1 MANFRLNTLENINS
15 ALAAFKNNKDVRPAV
30 FYSRILEDTIK
41 VPVEDYVHVQHATQT
56 RTLPQG
62 HQKLN
67 LRRLGSWT
75 PHTEVLKEGMPPRPD
90 VTKSESI
97 ELGYTQF
104 GRFAYFTDQIRTDVL
119 DDFVAHYTK
128 ELSDLANRTIE
139 KFAREKLLSAPS
151 AYIAGGRDS
160 IGKLLPGDIITIADL
175 RFMTKKFERNL
186 IKPINGNFN
195 YICSPEFMHD
205 LIDDPYVENYM
216 RINQSTFNMYTNE
229 EPFPLFK
236 IKFYVTRLDEN
247 LAPDIDHP
255 GEYIN
260 SDGNYELRMID
271 PTLTKVFSVVATKDT
286 AVDNEED
293 VDSTYLSSNL
303 AIRAPLKKYYYKD
316 GSAIENRIFWKMNPS
331 ATVSL
336 GTNVKN
342 LFIKT
347 AGKWQ
352 AVESL
357 DAGNPEL
364 TAEEI
369 AASVEL
375 PINRGILTGA
385 EGLVKL
391 TVEGQGATQIIIKE
405 LGSAGTADPLN
416 QLSSIGFKIQGL
428 GFGFLR
434 PEAVYVTYSLPHT
447 AMAMLGLTKDA
458 ILGKVS
464 SHVDEKGTPN
474 YSDNPEGLGL
484 EKNFYRDS
492 KFNERYTN
500 VEEQDPQPVFWFVTY
515 VAKDHEGADIVIP
528 KQYVED
534 GGLAVPPA
542 VNNGATPAKV
552 AEGWYT
558 DPTTQTS
565 ATKWDFETDVVNE
578 AVTLYVKWAS

>member
-1 MANFRLNTLENINS
+1 MARTTLNSLENINS
-15 ALAAFKNNKDVRPAV
+15 ALAAYRNNPDIRPER
-30 FYSRILEDTIK
+30 FYSLILEDTIK
-41 VPVEDYVHVQHATQT
+41 VPVEEYVHVQHATQS
-56 RTLPQG
+56 RTIPKG

-75 PHTEVLKEGMPPRPD
+75 PHTEVLSEGIPPRPD

-128 ELSDLANRTIE
+128 ELADLANRTIE

-151 AYIAGGRDS
+151 AFIAGAKES

-175 RFMTKKFERNL
+175 RLMVKKFDRNL
-186 IKPINGNFN
+186 IKTIGGNFN

-236 IKFYVTRLDEN
+236 VKFYVTRLDEN

-255 GEYIN
+255 GEYLN
-260 SDGNYELRMID
+260 SNGGYELRMITAAGD
-271 PTLTKVFSVVATKDT
+271 KVFSVVAQDQVVADLEKDVTPTKLAT
-286 AVDNEED
+286 RAV
-293 VDSTYLSSNL
+293 
-303 AIRAPLKKYYYKD
+303 LKEYYYKD
-316 GSAIENRIFWKMNPS
+316 GSAIENRVAWIIDTTIDGLS
-331 ATVSL
+331 ISL

-342 LFIKT
+342 LFVGEEKIDKMGHRYMEFGDEVTSLDESAPELTIDEIKT
-347 AGKWQ
+347 A
-352 AVESL
+352 
-357 DAGNPEL
+357 
-364 TAEEI
+364 
-369 AASVEL
+369 VEL

-385 EGLVKL
+385 EGLVKV

-434 PEAVYVTYSLPHT
+434 PEAVYVTYSVPHT
-447 AMAMLGLTKDA
+447 SVAMLGLTTEA
-458 ILGKVS
+458 ILGSKA
-464 SHVDEKGTPN
+464 SHINEEGVVD
-474 YSDNPEGLGL
+474 DFINPHDLGL
-484 EKNFYRDS
+484 DGRKNPFAIA
-492 KFNERYTN
+492 FN
-500 VEEQDPQPVFWFVTY
+500 V
-515 VAKDHEGADIVIP
+515 
-528 KQYVED
+528 D
-534 GGLAVPPA
+534 GGSA
-542 VNNGATPAKV
+542 VNPVIVYEGELLAKPTNPTK
-552 AEGWYT
+552 ASKTFAGWFSDASKENEY
-558 DPTTQTS
+558 
-565 ATKWDFETDVVNE
+565 DFNKPVRKGF
-578 AVTLYVKWAS
+578 TLYAKWTDSE

>member
-139 KFAREKLLSAPS
+139 KFAREKLLSAPA
-151 AYIAGGRDS
+151 AYYAGGKTS
-160 IGKLLPGDIITIADL
+160 IGELTPGDVITIADL
-175 RFMTKKFERNL
+175 RLMTKKFDRNL

-236 IKFYVTRLDEN
+236 IKFFVTRLDEN
-247 LAPDIDHP
+247 LAPDVDHP
-255 GEYIN
+255 GEYL
-260 SDGNYELRMID
+260 DHEGNYRLRLITAD
-271 PTLTKVFSVVATKDT
+271 GKKVFSIIPGDTTQVVK
-286 AVDNEED
+286 NEEQAALG
-293 VDSTYLSSNL
+293 TNF
-303 AIRAPLKKYYYKD
+303 AIRAVLTNYYYKD
-316 GSAIENRIFWKMNPS
+316 GSAIENRVYWKIKDDAPTSNDVENIYVLNEATNKYVSTTFADAKITKAELAS
-331 ATVSL
+331 A
-336 GTNVKN
+336 
-342 LFIKT
+342 
-347 AGKWQ
+347 
-352 AVESL
+352 
-357 DAGNPEL
+357 
-364 TAEEI
+364 
-369 AASVEL
+369 VEL

-385 EGLVKL
+385 EGLVKVQ
-391 TVEGQGATQIIIKE
+391 VEGQGATQIIIKE
-405 LGSAGTADPLN
+405 LGSAGTSDPLN

-434 PEAVYVTYSLPHT
+434 PEAVYVTYSVPHT
-447 AMAMLGLTKDA
+447 SLAMAGITTQA
-458 ILGKVS
+458 ILGNSEYHIKPVGNIY
-464 SHVDEKGTPN
+464 DDAGEDKYGKDGT
-474 YSDNPEGLGL
+474 
-484 EKNFYRDS
+484 K
-492 KFNERYTN
+492 
-500 VEEQDPQPVFWFVTY
+500 
-515 VAKDHEGADIVIP
+515 
-528 KQYVED
+528 
-534 GGLAVPPA
+534 
-542 VNNGATPAKV
+542 
-552 AEGWYT
+552 
-558 DPTTQTS
+558 
-565 ATKWDFETDVVNE
+565 VVNPQDLNIGKKVVNLPQAPNTGE
-578 AVTLYVKWAS
+578 DDTGDDEGDEGEEDDDI